1 MRTITLFFSALVLG
15 TTAPAQTVATFD
27 DLTLATDTAYVN
39 YVATGTDVG
48 FYDGNA
54 HFPCVYDSA
63 YGWQGGF
70 AYSDKVDSV
79 HSGYG
84 NEYSAKAAIGYAG
97 SANYAAVYCSDPV
110 TFAFY
115 TRVVLTGIAVNRPVA
130 GFYVTNSTY
139 AYNAMRD
146 GYFTATAFD
155 SGSWFLLTIKGYTSG
170 VLTSDSVNFYLADY
184 RSPDSA
190 SRYIL
195 KTWEWVDLTSLG
207 NVDSLQFH
215 LNSSDTAGGFGMN
228 TPAFFCIDNFTTN
241 PGSLGV
247 QNAQSS
253 YAGKVYPNP
262 ANNVLYMDITDSS
275 VQQLA
280 IMDMAGKVVSTTEAT
295 SKHMEINTS
304 TLPAGTYLL
313 QLSGGG
319 KTATTK
325 FVKK

>member
-1 MRTITLFFSALVLG
+1 MRTITLLFAAIVLG
-15 TTAPAQTVATFD
+15 TAANAQTVATFD
-27 DLTLATDTAYVN
+27 DLTLASDTAYVN
-39 YVATGTDVG
+39 YVGTGTDVG
-48 FYDGNA
+48 FHDGNA

-84 NEYSAKAAIGYAG
+84 NEYSAKTATGYAG

-115 TRVVLTGIAVNRPVA
+115 TRVVLTGAAVNKPVA

-139 AYNAMRD
+139 AYNAIRD

-155 SGSWFLLTIKGYTSG
+155 SGSWFLLTIKGYIG
-170 VLTSDSVNFYLADY
+170 GALTTDSVNFYLADF

-207 NVDSLQFH
+207 NADSLQFH

-241 PGSLGV
+241 AGSLGV
-247 QNAQSS
+247 QNTLPS
-253 YAGKVYPNP
+253 YIAKVYPNP
-262 ANNVLYMDITDSS
+262 ATTILYVDITDDAI
-275 VQQLA
+275 QQLA
-280 IMDMAGKVVSTTEAT
+280 IVDMAGNIISTTEAAT
-295 SKHMEINTS
+295 THMEINIS
-304 TLPAGTYLL
+304 SLPAGVYML

-319 KTATTK
+319 KTTTTK
-325 FVKK
+325 FVKQ

>member
-1 MRTITLFFSALVLG
+1 MRTITLLFSALVLG
-15 TTAPAQTVATFD
+15 TAAHAQTVATFD
-27 DLTLATDTAYVN
+27 DQVLAADTAYVN

-48 FYDGNA
+48 FHDGNA

-84 NEYSAKAAIGYAG
+84 NEYSAKTAIGYGG

-115 TRVVLTGIAVNRPVA
+115 TRVILTGPAVNKPVS

-139 AYNAMRD
+139 AYNAIRD

-155 SGSWFLLTIKGYTSG
+155 SGSWFLLTIKGYNGGT
-170 VLTSDSVNFYLADY
+170 LTADSVNFYLADF
-184 RSPDSA
+184 RSADSA
-190 SRYIL
+190 ARYIL

-228 TPAFFCIDNFTTN
+228 TPAFFCMDNFTTN

-247 QNAQSS
+247 QNVQPS
-253 YAGKVYPNP
+253 YAAKVYPNP
-262 ANNVLYMDITDSS
+262 ATTGLYVDLTDNT
-275 VQQLA
+275 VQEWA
-280 IMDMAGKVVSTTEAT
+280 VVDMAGNVVNTARVAA
-295 SKHMEINTS
+295 KHFEINTS
-304 TLPAGTYLL
+304 AFAAGVYML

-319 KTATTK
+319 KTATIK